1 MRGSFSNSPIK
12 YVLTSSLCLYNT
24 PYHSSV
30 RPRLQLPTRINALI
44 QYESNPDAAQ
54 SELRRIKA
62 DLSSAK
68 QFLSDMEMANRS
80 IPEPTRRELGNKIR
94 MYKDSI
100 GSLTKDL
107 GGAEQK
113 FSRNSLMGG
122 AGSNRPMDF
131 DKSQDSRARMQQ
143 TTDKLR
149 GGTDQLNA
157 ASRTVEE
164 TIGVGT
170 GIMEELGRNR
180 ETLGRIRG
188 NVSNGGPAGQT
199 VVPAIPLTPRHIRR
213 LTTAF
218 MRRWEKCT
226 EPWTLQGGY

>member
-1 MRGSFSNSPIK
+1 
-12 YVLTSSLCLYNT
+12 VT
-24 PYHSSV
+24 P
-30 RPRLQLPTRINALI
+30 LQLPTRINALV

-54 SELRRIKA
+54 SELRRIKS

-100 GSLTKDL
+100 SSLTKDL
-107 GGAEQK
+107 GGAEMK
-113 FSRNSLMGG
+113 FSRNSLMSG
-122 AGSNRPMDF
+122 AGANRPTDF
-131 DKSQDSRARMQQ
+131 DKSQDSRARMQA

-149 GGTDQLNA
+149 GGTDQLSA

-164 TIGVGT
+164 TINVGT

-180 ETLGRIRG
+180 ETLNRVRG
-188 NVSNGGPAGQT
+188 NVRTQFPSVSQPRTAEEVSARVPPTPVSIFHSLALTCAG
-199 VVPAIPLTPRHIRR
+199 RR
-213 LTTAF
+213 STWHYGHGSKNIT
-218 MRRWEKCT
+218 R
-226 EPWTLQGGY
+226 YV